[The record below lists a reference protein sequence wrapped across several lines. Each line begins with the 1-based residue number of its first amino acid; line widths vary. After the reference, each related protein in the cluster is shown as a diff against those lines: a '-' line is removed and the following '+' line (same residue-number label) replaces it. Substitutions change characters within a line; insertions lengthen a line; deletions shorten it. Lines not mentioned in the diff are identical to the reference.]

1 MWKLCGKM
9 MKKNLSDREKKIL
22 RLRFAIDR
30 PKKAQTTAKETLETV
45 GEEIGVSHNRVKV
58 IESEALEKLGIPMSD
73 VYYNRNQVREIIEA
87 L

>member
-1 MWKLCGKM
+1 MGN
-9 MKKNLSDREKKIL
+9 NLSEREKQIL

-45 GEEIGVSHNRVKV
+45 GLEVGVSHNRVKI
-58 IESEALEKLGIPMSD
+58 IESQALEKRGIPMSD
-73 VYYNRNQVREIIEA
+73 VYYKRNQVRKIIEA

>member
-1 MWKLCGKM
+1 M
-9 MKKNLSDREKKIL
+9 MKKMISDREKKIL

-45 GEEIGVSHNRVKV
+45 GEEIGVSHNRVKI
-58 IESEALEKLGIPMSD
+58 IESQALEKLGIPMSD
-73 VYYNRNQVREIIEA
+73 VYYNRNQVREIIKN

>member
-1 MWKLCGKM
+1 MEN
-9 MKKNLSDREKKIL
+9 NLSEREKQIL

-45 GEEIGVSHNRVKV
+45 GLEVGVSHNRVKI
-58 IESEALEKLGIPMSD
+58 IESQALEKLGIPMSD
-73 VYYNRNQVREIIEA
+73 VYYKRNQVRKIIEA

>member
-1 MWKLCGKM
+1 M
-9 MKKNLSDREKKIL
+9 MKKNLSDREKQIL

-30 PKKAQTTAKETLETV
+30 PKKSQTTAKETLETV
-45 GEEIGVSHNRVKV
+45 GLEVGVSHNRVKV

-73 VYYNRNQVREIIEA
+73 VYYKRNQVRKIIEA

>member
-1 MWKLCGKM
+1 MGN
-9 MKKNLSDREKKIL
+9 NLSEREKQIL

-45 GEEIGVSHNRVKV
+45 GLEVGVSHNRVKI
-58 IESEALEKLGIPMSD
+58 IESQALEKLGIPMSD
-73 VYYNRNQVREIIEA
+73 VYYKRNQVRKIIEA